1 VSVKGQLIE
10 LCLALWASLATFW
23 QALHGG
29 LTLPH
34 GKLYVQGLDPEL
46 PPSLSYI
53 SQDEIALY
61 DRIKAALKP

>member
-1 VSVKGQLIE
+1 MSGTVGVSCDL
-10 LCLALWASLATFW
+10 LASIARGFDLAPW
-23 QALHGG
+23 Q
-29 LTLPH
+29 
-34 GKLYVQGLDPEL
+34 LYVQGLDPEL